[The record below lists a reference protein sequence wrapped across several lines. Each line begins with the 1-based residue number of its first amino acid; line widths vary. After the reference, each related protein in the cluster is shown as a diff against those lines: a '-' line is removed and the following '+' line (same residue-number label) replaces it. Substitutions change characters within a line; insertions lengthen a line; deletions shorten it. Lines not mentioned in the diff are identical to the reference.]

1 MKKIDLSLWNKRLDE
16 EYNEREKKRVE
27 ALSRAIELLKAYF
40 KDKPVEKVV
49 LVGSILEEGRF
60 FPFSDIDV
68 VVDGLKEEYFKTLTE
83 LEEMLERN
91 IDLIELGK
99 CRFKDSLEK
108 GGLRII

>member
-83 LEEMLERN
+83 LEELLERN

-108 GGLRII
+108 RGLRII